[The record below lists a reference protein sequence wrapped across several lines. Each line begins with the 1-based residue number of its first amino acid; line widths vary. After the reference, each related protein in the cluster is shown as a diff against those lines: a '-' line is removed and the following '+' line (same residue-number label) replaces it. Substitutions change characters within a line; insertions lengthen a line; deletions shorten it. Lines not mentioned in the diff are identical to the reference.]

1 METLLIA
8 IVLISL
14 GLAAVMSVIAWKL
27 LREGRERAAARV
39 AALESLAMS
48 DGHASRGET
57 PLEDAM
63 HDDDVVDFDIRA
75 EERDELED
83 DWDFPIREDVAPTL
97 VATRDHAARPPRRPH
112 RPEKVVSMP
121 HHHRP
126 AAIPD
131 DMFASSAAEPSRQ
144 SWQGLSAV
152 LTAAVVFVVGAG
164 VVYAVRS
171 TELLSATSQ
180 RLSTPD
186 PASIA
191 PIELLSLRHQTDPTG
206 AFTVTGLVGN
216 PADGTSLTNI
226 VAVVYLFDSQGRY
239 FAGGRAT
246 LELGNLR
253 PGDQS
258 PFVVTVP
265 DAGLVDRYRVGFRF
279 QDGGV
284 VAHVDQRGQPL
295 RGTSGDAVNGVERT
309 GSRQPAGPHR
319 VEG

>member
-1 METLLIA
+1 METLLVA

-39 AALESLAMS
+39 AALESLALSEESPRRVEAELDDVMY
-48 DGHASRGET
+48 
-57 PLEDAM
+57 
-63 HDDDVVDFDIRA
+63 DDDVDFDLYPDERA
-75 EERDELED
+75 VPED
-83 DWDFPIREDVAPTL
+83 DWDFAIHADAEPAP
-97 VATRDHAARPPRRPH
+97 VATRDRAARTPKRPRRPDPVVPAP
-112 RPEKVVSMP
+112 RP
-121 HHHRP
+121 RP
-126 AAIPD
+126 APVAD
-131 DMFASSAAEPSRQ
+131 DMFAASAAEPSRPG
-144 SWQGLSAV
+144 WQGLSAA
-152 LTAAVVFVVGAG
+152 LTAAVVLIVGAG

-180 RLSTPD
+180 RLATPN
-186 PASIA
+186 PESLE
-191 PIELLSLRHQTDPTG
+191 PLELLSLRHQTDPTG

-216 PADGTSLTNI
+216 PADGTSLTDI
-226 VAVVYLFDSQGRY
+226 VAVVYLFDKDGRY

-246 LELGNLR
+246 LELEDLR

-279 QDGGV
+279 KDGGV

-309 GSRQPAGPHR
+309 GTRQPGGPHR